1 MNRVR
6 GGSSLTCFQIH
17 GDAALPGQGINQETL
32 ALSRLPHFEVG
43 GSLHLVVNNQ
53 VGFTTPSER
62 GSSSLYGTDLARV
75 VGAPVLH
82 VSGDQPDMVMKA
94 TKLAAEFQRRFRR

>member
-1 MNRVR
+1 MR
-6 GGSSLTCFQIH
+6 CFQIH

-43 GSLHLVVNNQ
+43 GSVHLVVNNQ

-62 GSSSLYGTDLARV
+62 ASSSRYGTDLAKA

-82 VSGDQPDMVMKA
+82 VSGLQPEMVVKA
-94 TKLAAEFQRRFRR
+94 ARIAVEYQRRFRK